1 MSIKN
6 WVSHKYY
13 ASPMYILFHNAFS
26 IITVT
31 KYNVIFVEKMMKFD
45 SKIALG

>member
-1 MSIKN
+1 
-6 WVSHKYY
+6 
-13 ASPMYILFHNAFS
+13 MYILLHNAFS
-26 IITVT
+26 IITVA